1 MDCVN
6 SEQFSEKPSLKVFRE
21 HKHNYSPL
29 FGKVVSEPARV
40 LIKELIANPNFY
52 TVEEREE
59 ILRIYTNAI
68 ELRGNYSML
77 GKGFEDQVSE
87 VRLSIIPQ
95 IESFHDFISEV
106 YAQKRENYPLTPRF
120 NEKLYKSI
128 ISSEKLCKLIEKME
142 TPGYGEPV
150 VFNLRKV
157 INDEFRS
164 DIDYYS
170 EDGSGMTFEY
180 ESLWGDLASV
190 KVKMD
195 KEGFRI
201 CVLNNIIENIHKRAF
216 QDTVEEE
223 PIIRIQQDE
232 KIDLSLMSRLKYS
245 TNNYS
250 LRNHFAHSHSKDNM
264 VTENSDQQS
273 SVFGN
278 NKKVRVRFT
287 KDNKYERRINIFI
300 ENNGYPFEGDVNK
313 VFDWGVGSGSGI
325 GLASAKSFLK
335 NYDASIEMIK
345 NIDET
350 FTVGL
355 KINIPIYE

>member
-128 ISSEKLCKLIEKME
+128 ISSEKLCELIEKME
-142 TPGYGEPV
+142 NPGYGEPV

-157 INDEFRS
+157 IDDEFKS
-164 DIDYYS
+164 DIDYYN

-180 ESLWGDLASV
+180 EPFCGDLSNV

-195 KEGFRI
+195 EEGFRI
-201 CVLNNIIENIHKRAF
+201 CVLQNIIDNLHKRAF
-216 QDTVEEE
+216 KDTVEEE
-223 PIIRIQQDE
+223 PFRRIQQDE
-232 KIDLSLMSRLKYS
+232 KMEFGMMSRLKYS
-245 TNNYS
+245 TNKNRLKSYFTQS
-250 LRNHFAHSHSKDNM
+250 NDNKIA
-264 VTENSDQQS
+264 ENEDHQD
-273 SVFGN
+273 SVFVN
-278 NKKVRVRFT
+278 DKKVRMRFE
-287 KDNKYERRINIFI
+287 KDN
-300 ENNGYPFEGDVNK
+300 NNDDN
-313 VFDWGVGSGSGI
+313 D
-325 GLASAKSFLK
+325 K
-335 NYDASIEMIK
+335 N
-345 NIDET
+345 
-350 FTVGL
+350 
-355 KINIPIYE
+355 